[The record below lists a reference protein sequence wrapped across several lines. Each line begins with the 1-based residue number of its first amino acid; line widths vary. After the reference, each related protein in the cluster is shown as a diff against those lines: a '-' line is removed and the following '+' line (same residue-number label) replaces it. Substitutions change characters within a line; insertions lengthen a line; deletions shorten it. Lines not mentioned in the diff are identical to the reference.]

1 MMKASLRGTII
12 GEEAWGHNYAEE
24 VIRIVTREAK
34 PKLEKTFT
42 RVVLLSSSKRSSSSP
57 ESKSSL
63 PLKSIS

>member
-42 RVVLLSSSKRSSSSP
+42 RSSP
-57 ESKSSL
+57 
-63 PLKSIS
+63 PLFVKAQLVFP